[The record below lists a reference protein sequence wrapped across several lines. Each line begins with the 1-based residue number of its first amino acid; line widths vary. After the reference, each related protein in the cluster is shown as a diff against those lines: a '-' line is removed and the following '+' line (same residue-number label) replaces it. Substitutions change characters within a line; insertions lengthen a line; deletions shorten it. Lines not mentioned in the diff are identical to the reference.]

1 MDPARIF
8 TESLTPHPELENS
21 QGQKLTK
28 STVIR
33 ARMPVKRRRCR
44 RLAHRDR
51 PPFSGRSSANGA
63 LRTWLDLL
71 LVRAS
76 RECRV
81 DPGSCTPSPSQI
93 RT

>member
-33 ARMPVKRRRCR
+33 ARMPVKT
-44 RLAHRDR
+44 A
-51 PPFSGRSSANGA
+51 F
-63 LRTWLDLL
+63 
-71 LVRAS
+71 LVLGDARI
-76 RECRV
+76 
-81 DPGSCTPSPSQI
+81 PPSP
-93 RT
+93 